1 MALELHVGAPTSA
14 NIRGQ
19 VEFVQQAEATG
30 FAGVGIADHLEHGH
44 DAYITL
50 AQAAAAT
57 SKIQLYPSVTNPVT
71 RHAFTLAALANSLN
85 ELAPGR
91 FKLGIGTGDS
101 SVANIGV
108 KPATVA
114 RFREVLGEIRAL
126 LQGESVTFGTNSD
139 SHIQDP
145 TSPPPPIMVTASGP
159 RALQVAGEFGDEAM
173 LLGGLTEAVRAQA
186 WSHVA
191 TGAAK
196 QGRDAG
202 AINLTQVTSVS
213 MDDDA
218 VAARARVWPAVFS
231 WISMGFFNDA
241 LAVLGIDVSGLSK
254 PDDASPDLVERLCGE
269 FAVAGTPS
277 QVVDRFHALGGDGVE
292 RAYILAFGGGDSRE
306 RIMELLAKEVIG

>member
-1 MALELHVGAPTSA
+1 MALELHVGAPTST
-14 NIRGQ
+14 NIAGQ
-19 VEFVQQAEATG
+19 VKFAQQAEAAG

-50 AQAAAAT
+50 AQAAVVT
-57 SKIQLYPSVTNPVT
+57 SKVQLYPSVTNPVT
-71 RHAFTLAALANSLN
+71 RHAFTLAALDNSLN

-108 KPATVA
+108 RPATVA

-126 LQGESVTFGTNSD
+126 LQGESVTFGTNPD
-139 SHIQDP
+139 SHIQGP
-145 TSPPPPIMVTASGP
+145 ISPPPPIMVTASGP

-173 LLGGLTEAVRAQA
+173 LLAGLTSPLRAQA
-186 WSHVA
+186 QGHIA

-196 QGRDAG
+196 QKRDAT
-202 AINLTQVTSVS
+202 AIKLTQVTAVS

-218 VAARARVWPAVFS
+218 AAARARVWPAVFS
-231 WISMGFFNDA
+231 WVSMGFYNDA
-241 LAVLGIDVSGLSK
+241 LAALGIDVSGLSK
-254 PDDASPDLVERLCGE
+254 PDDASPDLIERLCGE
-269 FAVAGTPS
+269 FAIAGTPS

-306 RIMELLAKEVIG
+306 VIMDLLAKEVIA